1 MTIGF
6 DNYRPNQQLL
16 LDLQLREY
24 TGTLVAD
31 WAKPYHAGAT
41 LTGAPAWALLGSD
54 LSYLTFDL
62 ANPDSIIILAADSAD
77 LDFTSGA
84 FSGAMW
90 IAPDAYGNRYLY
102 HKSSAG
108 NGWGF
113 WITTAAPYLVFTT
126 EQAGPTY
133 QSTDGG
139 SNLALGVW
147 QLVGFTRSGAVGRI
161 YLNGRDVT
169 ATPATHINPASAVAA
184 DFTIG
189 TTTGGGAGKY
199 DGAMW
204 RPRIWGRALA
214 AWEMLALYESE
225 RDLFGV

>member
-1 MTIGF
+1 MIGY
-6 DNYRPNQQLL
+6 DNLRTNQEML
-16 LDLQLREY
+16 LDLQMREY
-24 TGTLVAD
+24 TGTLTQD

-41 LTGAPAWALLGSD
+41 LTGTPTWQLLGND
-54 LSYLTFDL
+54 LTYLDFNL
-62 ANPDSIIILAADSAD
+62 ANPDSIIILAAASAD
-77 LDFTSGA
+77 LDFTAGA
-84 FSGAMW
+84 FSGAVW

-113 WITTAAPYLVFTT
+113 WINSASPYLVFTT

-133 QSTDGG
+133 QSTEGG
-139 SNLALGVW
+139 AGLILTTW
-147 QLVGFTRSGAVGRI
+147 QLVGFTRSGATARL

-169 ATPATHINPASAVAA
+169 ATAATHVNPASAAA
-184 DFTIG
+184 ANFTIG

-199 DGAMW
+199 DGDMW

-214 AWEMLALYESE
+214 AWEMRAIYAYE